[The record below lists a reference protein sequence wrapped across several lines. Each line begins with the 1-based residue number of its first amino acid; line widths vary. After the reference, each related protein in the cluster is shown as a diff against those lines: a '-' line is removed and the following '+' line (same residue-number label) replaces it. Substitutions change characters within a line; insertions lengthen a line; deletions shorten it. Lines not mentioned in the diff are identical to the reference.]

1 VERGMGKRR
10 GDIPDLAFGVFLILL
25 AIIALIGTRN
35 LSIGRAEEMG
45 PGYVPRALAW
55 IIMGFGLTIGAGGFV
70 ATRRALPDFKLRPI
84 LSVLVSLAV
93 FALLLPRG
101 GLALATL
108 GTMAC
113 STFATPDYKWRES
126 VIFAVIITAFT
137 VLLFVNGLGLPL
149 SVWPRW

>member
-1 VERGMGKRR
+1 MSRQR
-10 GDIPDLAFGVFLILL
+10 GDIPDLAFGAFLVLL
-25 AIIALIGTRN
+25 AIVALVGTRN
-35 LSIGRAEEMG
+35 LSVGTAAGMG

-55 IIMGFGLTIGAGGFV
+55 IILGFGLTIGASGLLGKH
-70 ATRRALPDFKLRPI
+70 RALPGFKLRPL

-93 FALLLPRG
+93 FALLLSRG
-101 GLALATL
+101 GLVLATL

-126 VIFAVIITAFT
+126 VIFAIVITAFT